1 MAEVA
6 DHLTT
11 KSRSKGPGFDST
23 SWPTIC
29 NLFYLKFS
37 YKKGLLLQSN
47 IKYSDSTGAFFVFC
61 RFEDLLRKLNPM

>member
-37 YKKGLLLQSN
+37 YKKGLLLQSS
-47 IKYSDSTGAFFVFC
+47 IPIALVPSLFFG